1 VTRVVPPTPAPF
13 NTYLTAPYLRAPTL
27 MLVGRDDEMVH
38 CNRSVQQAVFEKITA
53 RKKLY
58 EIDGGHFGLVW
69 HPSKLFDES
78 VECQV
83 GFLRDALEL

>member
-1 VTRVVPPTPAPF
+1 
-13 NTYLTAPYLRAPTL
+13 

-38 CNRSVQQAVFEKITA
+38 CNRGVQQAVFQNITA
-53 RKKLY
+53 RKKWH

-69 HPSKLFDES
+69 HSSDLFAES

-83 GFLRDALEL
+83 EFLRDALDL